1 MITFYQYLKE
11 VAVNSQIDP
20 DGTNQA
26 ILGLIAKY
34 GGGGLNYDGSN
45 LPPTNKNKLNFKK
58 NIKKNF
64 KKH

>member
-1 MITFYQYLKE
+1 MITFYEYLKE

-26 ILGLIAKY
+26 ILGIIANY

-45 LPPTNKNKLNFKK
+45 LPPTQKSNLKK
-58 NIKKNF
+58 ITKKKS
-64 KKH
+64 KKY